1 MSGGESLKTLKARV
15 EDSFRD
21 DFLRKAVKYTADRLR
36 GKKQESTAALG
47 HWEEWREAARRIR
60 EHTIAHLDAY
70 LEQFTTTRSGK
81 DRIHFAADASEAVSI
96 FSIWSTE
103 KRRLVAKSKSMV
115 SEESI

>member
-47 HWEEWREAARRIR
+47 HWEEWREAARRIPAGSR
-60 EHTIAHLDAY
+60 VHTVL
-70 LEQFTTTRSGK
+70 L
-81 DRIHFAADASEAVSI
+81 
-96 FSIWSTE
+96 
-103 KRRLVAKSKSMV
+103 L
-115 SEESI
+115 